1 MASGAVDGA
10 TLGHIKA
17 LLLAARAP
25 VIHAGAG
32 IKWGRGTVNLLKL
45 AEACNCRSRPR
56 PAMVTSHQ

>member
-45 AEACNCRSRPR
+45 AEALQLPITTS
-56 PAMVTSHQ
+56 AMVTSHQ